1 MCKHTHI
8 NTYTQRDPLVA
19 LIEATKPSEAME
31 ERLRLAQLKNEEL
44 EKELEQC
51 RQESVLALRSLK
63 QQFHQLQVI
72 VMQLH
77 FLIVYVLRSVYR
89 YKICIPTIPILP
101 CIAQ

>member
-1 MCKHTHI
+1 
-8 NTYTQRDPLVA
+8 LVA

-63 QQFHQLQVI
+63 QQFHQLQV
-72 VMQLH
+72 L
-77 FLIVYVLRSVYR
+77 
-89 YKICIPTIPILP
+89 
-101 CIAQ
+101 

>member
-63 QQFHQLQVI
+63 QQFHQLQVF
-72 VMQLH
+72 LH
-77 FLIVYVLRSVYR
+77 QFFHHMFQSLMFYAFVHT
-89 YKICIPTIPILP
+89 KICIPSIPIYMY
-101 CIAQ
+101 